1 MANSNTGNGES
12 LKWYQKL
19 RVKYKLIIR
28 RQDTYEERV
37 SVQLSRMKVLIYTGA
52 FAILMIVLTSLLI
65 AYTPLKEYIP
75 GQTETETR
83 RQLYELQKKTDSLE
97 NAFRQKSEF
106 VNNIRTVLNGG
117 SHPNSPGVVRQD
129 SVDYQEI
136 ELQRSQADSALRDK
150 IENQRGSYSLAGY
163 GQESSL
169 STGSMLYNNFFN
181 PLSGIV
187 TNRFKPSKGHY
198 GIDIVADSNEAIKAV
213 LGGSVI
219 LANWTTETGY
229 VIALQHHG
237 NYISVYKH
245 NSVLLK
251 SQGEHVNAGEAIAI
265 VGESGEL
272 TTGPHLHFELWYKGR
287 PVNPENYILF

>member
-1 MANSNTGNGES
+1 MANSNTGNGET

-37 SVQLSRMKVLIYTGA
+37 SLQLSRMHVIIYAGA

-75 GQTETETR
+75 GQSEMETR
-83 RQLYELQKKTDSLE
+83 RTLYELQKKTDSLE
-97 NAFRQKSEF
+97 KAFQQKSLF
-106 VNNIRTVLNGG
+106 IKNIRTVLSGG
-117 SHPNSPGVVRQD
+117 TPLDNPEVLRQD
-129 SVDYQEI
+129 SVDYQNI
-136 ELQRSQADSALRDK
+136 ELERSEADSALREK
-150 IENQRGSYSLAGY
+150 IEKQKGNYSLSGY
-163 GQESSL
+163 QSASATSGN
-169 STGSMLYNNFFN
+169 SMLFNNFIT

-187 TNRFKPSKGHY
+187 TNHFNPSDGHY
-198 GIDIVADSNEAIKAV
+198 GIDIVADRDEAIKAV
-213 LGGSVI
+213 LEGSVI
-219 LANWTTETGY
+219 LSNWTSETGH

-251 SQGEHVNAGEAIAI
+251 DQGEHVKAGEAISI

-272 TTGPHLHFELWYKGR
+272 STGPHLHFELWYKGR

>member
-1 MANSNTGNGES
+1 MANTNTGNGET

-19 RVKYKLIIR
+19 KIKYKLIIR

-37 SVQLSRMKVLIYTGA
+37 SLQLSRMNVIIYAGA

-75 GQTETETR
+75 GQTEMETR
-83 RQLYELQKKTDSLE
+83 RRLYELQKKTDSLE
-97 NAFRQKSEF
+97 RAFEQKSMFIE
-106 VNNIRTVLNGG
+106 NIRTVLRGG
-117 SHPNSPGVVRQD
+117 THPDNPEVVRQD
-129 SVDYQEI
+129 SVDYQQI
-136 ELQRSQADSALRDK
+136 ELKRSQADSALREK
-150 IENQRGSYSLAGY
+150 IEKQKGEYSLTGY
-163 GQESSL
+163 QSEPVP
-169 STGSMLYNNFFN
+169 TGSSMLFNNFFT

-187 TNRFKPSKGHY
+187 TNRFKPSDGHY
-198 GIDIVADSNEAIKAV
+198 GIDIVADSDEAIKAV
-213 LGGSVI
+213 LEGSVI
-219 LANWTTETGY
+219 LSNWTSETGH

-251 SQGEHVNAGEAIAI
+251 EQGEHVRAGEAISI

-272 TTGPHLHFELWYKGR
+272 STGPHLHFELWYKGR